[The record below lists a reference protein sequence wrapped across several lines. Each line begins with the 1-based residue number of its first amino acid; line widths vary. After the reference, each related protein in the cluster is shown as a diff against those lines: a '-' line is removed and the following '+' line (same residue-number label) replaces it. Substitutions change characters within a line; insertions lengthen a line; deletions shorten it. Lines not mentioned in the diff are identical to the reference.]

1 MLTTYEVYAKT
12 TVDYINNVLESTDKY
27 GNPLVRKYDRYNWW
41 IKVISY
47 HKKASKLK
55 NYIAFPTTLESSKL
69 RILEWFTKTA
79 IVKEENP
86 KKPNQFT
93 FFMLTQVSYLMENH
107 HKYVDEFRTPITEG
121 EYMQMNAMYKTKEAK
136 QVRYT
141 FQDIATSTNYKVVEF
156 GNGEVRVTPELPPE
170 QQLIIPDWL
179 EAILPKQ
186 TEAEWLEIWKSNP
199 NKYRV
204 RRIHKAK
211 PKFTAVRKQ
220 VKQKYIV
227 KTKELSEQLRQAN
240 QTIDKLKKQHDKQQT
255 AIAREINSVT
265 RKVINGQLDTTART
279 ASTLNKIAKRIN
291 GQTVDTTNPN
301 SKTKLTK
308 TYTPTVTNPTKE
320 QRLERQRQLEQQQ
333 QQTNDNSLLADQQID
348 TLAVSAQQPI
358 ERSTNTTASTTPNS
372 TQPQEENMWE
382 TYWRNKRR

>member
-12 TVDYINNVLESTDKY
+12 TVDYIKSVLESTDKY

-79 IVKEENP
+79 IVKEENINRS
-86 KKPNQFT
+86 NQFT

-141 FQDIATSTNYKVVEF
+141 FLDLATSVTYKVVEF
-156 GNGEVRVTPELPPE
+156 GNGEARVTPELPPE
-170 QQLIIPDWL
+170 QQITIPDWL
-179 EAILPKQ
+179 DAILPKQ
-186 TEAEWLEIWKSNP
+186 TEEEWYQIWIQGMDARRKERYQHRKQMRE
-199 NKYRV
+199 KYGWKKRKPKGTLKKLY
-204 RRIHKAK
+204 KAK
-211 PKFTAVRKQ
+211 EADFKQ
-220 VKQKYIV
+220 
-227 KTKELSEQLRQAN
+227 QLRQAN
-240 QTIDKLKKQHDKQQT
+240 QTIDKLKKQYDKQQA

-265 RKVINGQLDTTART
+265 RKVINGQLGTTART
-279 ASTLNKIAKRIN
+279 ASTLNKIVKRIN

-301 SKTKLTK
+301 SKTNLTK
-308 TYTPTVTNPTKE
+308 TYTPSITKPTK
-320 QRLERQRQLEQQQ
+320 QQILERQQAEAN
-333 QQTNDNSLLADQQID
+333 NDMLPADQQTD
-348 TLAVSAQQPI
+348 TPAVGTPQ
-358 ERSTNTTASTTPNS
+358 PNS
-372 TQPQEENMWE
+372 QPKQEENMWE
-382 TYWRNKRR
+382 AYWKNKKR

>member
-12 TVDYINNVLESTDKY
+12 TVDYIKNVLESTDKY
-27 GNPLVRKYDRYNWW
+27 GNPLVRKYDKYNWW

-55 NYIAFPTTLESSKL
+55 NYIAFPTTLESPKL

-79 IVKEENP
+79 IVKEENISRS
-86 KKPNQFT
+86 NQFT

-141 FQDIATSTNYKVVEF
+141 FLDLATSVTYKVVEF
-156 GNGEVRVTPELPPE
+156 GNGEARVTPELPPE
-170 QQLIIPDWL
+170 QQITIPDWL
-179 EAILPKQ
+179 DAILPKQ
-186 TEAEWLEIWKSNP
+186 TEEEWYQIWIQGMDARRKERYQHRKQMRE
-199 NKYRV
+199 KYGWKKRKPKGTLKKLY
-204 RRIHKAK
+204 KAK
-211 PKFTAVRKQ
+211 EADFKQ
-220 VKQKYIV
+220 
-227 KTKELSEQLRQAN
+227 QLRQAN
-240 QTIDKLKKQHDKQQT
+240 QTIDKLKKQYDKQQA

-265 RKVINGQLDTTART
+265 RKVINGQLGTTART

-301 SKTKLTK
+301 SKTNLTK
-308 TYTPTVTNPTKE
+308 TYTPNVAKPTK
-320 QRLERQRQLEQQQ
+320 QQILERQQAEAN
-333 QQTNDNSLLADQQID
+333 NDILPADQQTD
-348 TLAVSAQQPI
+348 TPAVGTPQ
-358 ERSTNTTASTTPNS
+358 PNS
-372 TQPQEENMWE
+372 QPQQEENMWE
-382 TYWRNKRR
+382 AYWKNKKR

>member
-12 TVDYINNVLESTDKY
+12 TVDYIKNILESTDKY
-27 GNPLVRKYDRYNWW
+27 GNPLVRKYDKYNWW

-55 NYIAFPTTLESSKL
+55 NYIAFPTTLESPKL

-79 IVKEENP
+79 IVKEENISRS
-86 KKPNQFT
+86 NQFT

-141 FQDIATSTNYKVVEF
+141 FLDLATSVTYKVVEF
-156 GNGEVRVTPELPPE
+156 GNGEARVTPELPPE
-170 QQLIIPDWL
+170 QQITIPDWL
-179 EAILPKQ
+179 DAILPKQ
-186 TEAEWLEIWKSNP
+186 TEEEWFEIWKQGMVARRKERYQYRKQMRE
-199 NKYRV
+199 KYGWKKRKPKGTLKKLY
-204 RRIHKAK
+204 KAK
-211 PKFTAVRKQ
+211 EADFKQ
-220 VKQKYIV
+220 
-227 KTKELSEQLRQAN
+227 QLRKAN
-240 QTIDKLKKQHDKQQT
+240 QTIDKLKKQYDKQQA

-265 RKVINGQLDTTART
+265 RKVINGQLGTTART

-301 SKTKLTK
+301 SKTNLTK
-308 TYTPTVTNPTKE
+308 TYTPSITKPTK
-320 QRLERQRQLEQQQ
+320 QQILERQQAEAN
-333 QQTNDNSLLADQQID
+333 NDMLPADQQTD
-348 TLAVSAQQPI
+348 TPAVGTPQP
-358 ERSTNTTASTTPNS
+358 NP
-372 TQPQEENMWE
+372 QPQQEENMWE
-382 TYWRNKRR
+382 AYWKKKKR

>member
-12 TVDYINNVLESTDKY
+12 TVDYIKSVLESTDKY

-79 IVKEENP
+79 IVKEENINRS
-86 KKPNQFT
+86 NQFT

-141 FQDIATSTNYKVVEF
+141 FLDLATSVTYKVVEF
-156 GNGEVRVTPELPPE
+156 GNGEARVTPELPPE
-170 QQLIIPDWL
+170 QQITIPDWL
-179 EAILPKQ
+179 DAILPKQ
-186 TEAEWLEIWKSNP
+186 TEEEWYQIWIQGMDARRKERYQHRKQMRE
-199 NKYRV
+199 KYGWKKRKPKGTLKKLY
-204 RRIHKAK
+204 KAK
-211 PKFTAVRKQ
+211 EADFKQ
-220 VKQKYIV
+220 
-227 KTKELSEQLRQAN
+227 QLRQAN
-240 QTIDKLKKQHDKQQT
+240 QTIDKLKKQYDKQQA

-265 RKVINGQLDTTART
+265 RKVINGQLGTTART
-279 ASTLNKIAKRIN
+279 ASTLNKIVKRIN

-301 SKTKLTK
+301 SKTNLTK
-308 TYTPTVTNPTKE
+308 TYTPSITKPTK
-320 QRLERQRQLEQQQ
+320 QQILERQQAEAN
-333 QQTNDNSLLADQQID
+333 NDMLPADQQTD
-348 TLAVSAQQPI
+348 TPAVGTPQ
-358 ERSTNTTASTTPNS
+358 PNS
-372 TQPQEENMWE
+372 QPQQEENMWE
-382 TYWRNKRR
+382 AYWKNKKR

>member
-12 TVDYINNVLESTDKY
+12 TVDYIKNVLESTDKY

-55 NYIAFPTTLESSKL
+55 NYIAFPTTLESPKL

-79 IVKEENP
+79 IVKEENINRS
-86 KKPNQFT
+86 NQFT

-141 FQDIATSTNYKVVEF
+141 FLDLATSVTYKVVEF
-156 GNGEVRVTPELPPE
+156 GNGEARVTPELPPE
-170 QQLIIPDWL
+170 QQITIPDWL
-179 EAILPKQ
+179 DAILPKQ
-186 TEAEWLEIWKSNP
+186 TEEEWYQIWIQGMDARRKERYQHRKQMRE
-199 NKYRV
+199 KYGWKKRKPKGTLKKLY
-204 RRIHKAK
+204 KAK
-211 PKFTAVRKQ
+211 EADFKQ
-220 VKQKYIV
+220 
-227 KTKELSEQLRQAN
+227 QLRQAN
-240 QTIDKLKKQHDKQQT
+240 QTIDKLKKQYDKQQA

-265 RKVINGQLDTTART
+265 RKVINGQLSTTART
-279 ASTLNKIAKRIN
+279 ASTLNKIVKRIN

-301 SKTKLTK
+301 SKTNLTK
-308 TYTPTVTNPTKE
+308 TYTPSITKPTK
-320 QRLERQRQLEQQQ
+320 QQILERQQAEANNDMPPAD
-333 QQTNDNSLLADQQID
+333 QQTN
-348 TLAVSAQQPI
+348 TPAVGTPQP
-358 ERSTNTTASTTPNS
+358 NP
-372 TQPQEENMWE
+372 QPQQEENMWE
-382 TYWRNKRR
+382 AYWKNKKR

>member
-12 TVDYINNVLESTDKY
+12 TVDYIKNVLESTDKY

-55 NYIAFPTTLESSKL
+55 NYIAFPTTLESPKL

-79 IVKEENP
+79 IVKEENINRS
-86 KKPNQFT
+86 NQFT

-141 FQDIATSTNYKVVEF
+141 FLDLATSVTYKVVEF
-156 GNGEVRVTPELPPE
+156 GNGEARVTPELPPE
-170 QQLIIPDWL
+170 QQITIPDWL
-179 EAILPKQ
+179 DAILPKQ
-186 TEAEWLEIWKSNP
+186 TEEEWYQIWIQGMDARRKERYQHRKQMRE
-199 NKYRV
+199 KYGWKKRKPKGTLKKLY
-204 RRIHKAK
+204 KAK
-211 PKFTAVRKQ
+211 EADFKQ
-220 VKQKYIV
+220 
-227 KTKELSEQLRQAN
+227 QLRQAN
-240 QTIDKLKKQHDKQQT
+240 QTIDKLKKQYDKQQA

-265 RKVINGQLDTTART
+265 RKVINGQLSTTART
-279 ASTLNKIAKRIN
+279 ASTLNKIVKRIN

-301 SKTKLTK
+301 SKTNLTR
-308 TYTPTVTNPTKE
+308 TYTPSVTKPTK
-320 QRLERQRQLEQQQ
+320 QQILERQQAEAN
-333 QQTNDNSLLADQQID
+333 NDMPPADQQTD
-348 TLAVSAQQPI
+348 TPAVGTPQ
-358 ERSTNTTASTTPNS
+358 PNS
-372 TQPQEENMWE
+372 QPQQEENMWE
-382 TYWRNKRR
+382 AYWKNKKR

>member
-12 TVDYINNVLESTDKY
+12 TVDYIKNVLESTDKY

-55 NYIAFPTTLESSKL
+55 NYIAFPTTLESPKL

-79 IVKEENP
+79 IVKEENINRS
-86 KKPNQFT
+86 NQFT

-141 FQDIATSTNYKVVEF
+141 FLDLATSVTYKVVEF
-156 GNGEVRVTPELPPE
+156 GNGEARVTPELPPE
-170 QQLIIPDWL
+170 QQITIPDWL
-179 EAILPKQ
+179 DAILPKQ
-186 TEAEWLEIWKSNP
+186 TEEEWYQIWIQGMDARRKERYQHRKQMRE
-199 NKYRV
+199 KYGWKKRKPKGTLKKLY
-204 RRIHKAK
+204 KAK
-211 PKFTAVRKQ
+211 EADFKQ
-220 VKQKYIV
+220 
-227 KTKELSEQLRQAN
+227 QLRQAN
-240 QTIDKLKKQHDKQQT
+240 QTIDKLKKQYDKQQA

-265 RKVINGQLDTTART
+265 RKVINGQLSTTART
-279 ASTLNKIAKRIN
+279 ASTLNKIVKRIN

-301 SKTKLTK
+301 SKTNLTK
-308 TYTPTVTNPTKE
+308 TYTPSITKPTK
-320 QRLERQRQLEQQQ
+320 QQILERQQAEAN
-333 QQTNDNSLLADQQID
+333 NDMPPADQQTD
-348 TLAVSAQQPI
+348 TPAVGTPQPNP
-358 ERSTNTTASTTPNS
+358 RP
-372 TQPQEENMWE
+372 QQEENMWE
-382 TYWRNKRR
+382 AYWKKKKR

>member
-12 TVDYINNVLESTDKY
+12 TVDYIKNVLESTDKY

-55 NYIAFPTTLESSKL
+55 NYIAFPTTLESPKL

-79 IVKEENP
+79 IVKEENINRS
-86 KKPNQFT
+86 NQFT

-141 FQDIATSTNYKVVEF
+141 FLDLATSVTYKVVEF
-156 GNGEVRVTPELPPE
+156 GNGEARVTPELPPE
-170 QQLIIPDWL
+170 QQITIPDWL
-179 EAILPKQ
+179 DAILPKQ
-186 TEAEWLEIWKSNP
+186 TEEEWYQIWIQGMDARRKERYQHRKQMRE
-199 NKYRV
+199 KYDWKKRKPKGTLKKLY
-204 RRIHKAK
+204 KAK
-211 PKFTAVRKQ
+211 EADFKQ
-220 VKQKYIV
+220 
-227 KTKELSEQLRQAN
+227 QLRQAN
-240 QTIDKLKKQHDKQQT
+240 QTIDKLKKQYDKQQA

-265 RKVINGQLDTTART
+265 RKVINGQLSTTART
-279 ASTLNKIAKRIN
+279 ASTLNKIVKRIN

-301 SKTKLTK
+301 SKTNLTK
-308 TYTPTVTNPTKE
+308 TYTPSITKPTK
-320 QRLERQRQLEQQQ
+320 QQILERQQAEAN
-333 QQTNDNSLLADQQID
+333 NDMPPADQQTD
-348 TLAVSAQQPI
+348 TPAVGTPQPNP
-358 ERSTNTTASTTPNS
+358 RP
-372 TQPQEENMWE
+372 QQEENMWE
-382 TYWRNKRR
+382 AYWKNKKR

>member
-12 TVDYINNVLESTDKY
+12 TVDYIKNILESTDKY
-27 GNPLVRKYDRYNWW
+27 GNPLVRKYDKYNWW

-55 NYIAFPTTLESSKL
+55 NYIAFPTTLESPKL

-79 IVKEENP
+79 IVKEENISRS
-86 KKPNQFT
+86 NQFT

-141 FQDIATSTNYKVVEF
+141 FLDLATSVTYKVVEF
-156 GNGEVRVTPELPPE
+156 GNGEARVTPELPPE
-170 QQLIIPDWL
+170 QQITIPDWL
-179 EAILPKQ
+179 DAILPKQ
-186 TEAEWLEIWKSNP
+186 TEEEWLEIWKQGMVARRKERYQYRKQMRE
-199 NKYRV
+199 KYGWKKRKPKGTLKKLY
-204 RRIHKAK
+204 KAK
-211 PKFTAVRKQ
+211 EADFKQ
-220 VKQKYIV
+220 
-227 KTKELSEQLRQAN
+227 QLRKAN
-240 QTIDKLKKQHDKQQT
+240 QTIDRLKKQHDKQQA

-265 RKVINGQLDTTART
+265 RKVINGQLGTTART

-301 SKTKLTK
+301 SKTNLTR
-308 TYTPTVTNPTKE
+308 TYTPSVTKPTK
-320 QRLERQRQLEQQQ
+320 QQILERQQAEAN
-333 QQTNDNSLLADQQID
+333 NDMLPADQQTD
-348 TLAVSAQQPI
+348 TPAVGTPQP
-358 ERSTNTTASTTPNS
+358 NP
-372 TQPQEENMWE
+372 QPQQEENMWE
-382 TYWRNKRR
+382 VYWKNKKR

>member
-12 TVDYINNVLESTDKY
+12 TVDYIKNVLESTDKY
-27 GNPLVRKYDRYNWW
+27 GNPLVRKYDKYNWW

-55 NYIAFPTTLESSKL
+55 NYIAFPTTLESPKL

-79 IVKEENP
+79 IVKEENINRS
-86 KKPNQFT
+86 NQFT

-141 FQDIATSTNYKVVEF
+141 FLDLATSVTYKVVEF
-156 GNGEVRVTPELPPE
+156 GNGEARVTPELPPE
-170 QQLIIPDWL
+170 QQITIPDWL
-179 EAILPKQ
+179 DAILPKQ
-186 TEAEWLEIWKSNP
+186 TEEEWFEIWKQGMDARRKERYQHRKQMRE
-199 NKYRV
+199 KYGWKKRKPKGTLKKLY
-204 RRIHKAK
+204 KAK
-211 PKFTAVRKQ
+211 EADFKQ
-220 VKQKYIV
+220 
-227 KTKELSEQLRQAN
+227 QLRQAN
-240 QTIDKLKKQHDKQQT
+240 QTIDKLKKQYDKQQA

-279 ASTLNKIAKRIN
+279 ASTLNKIVKRIN

-301 SKTKLTK
+301 SKTNLTK
-308 TYTPTVTNPTKE
+308 TYTPSITKPTK
-320 QRLERQRQLEQQQ
+320 QQILERQQAEANNDMLPAN
-333 QQTNDNSLLADQQID
+333 QQTD
-348 TLAVSAQQPI
+348 TPAVGTPQP
-358 ERSTNTTASTTPNS
+358 NP
-372 TQPQEENMWE
+372 QPQQEENMWE
-382 TYWRNKRR
+382 VYWKNKRR